1 MARRLPFILLLWLS
15 ADLYFYQAVQTIV
28 SSGTL
33 LWAYWLVDFLL
44 IAGIFISL
52 AAPRGSRIQQTLIAW
67 LMGLMLLS
75 FIPRLCSVPVLLIE
89 DSIRLFRGFPP
100 RSVWVSALAV
110 SIAAIVF
117 FFVLFGITRGRH
129 FYRVRKETL
138 SFPDLPEAFDGF
150 TITQIT
156 DVHSGSFTNAA
167 GVQKGLD
174 LVNDQHSDIILFT
187 GDLVNHRA
195 SEMDRWIPAFS
206 GLKAPM
212 GKFSVLG
219 NHDYGDYI
227 QWETPE
233 AKRANLTRL
242 QQVHADIGFR
252 LLLDEAVTIRKD
264 GQSIVL
270 LGVENWGKGGFHKYG
285 DLKKATTAVPDD
297 AFKILMSHDPSHW
310 EGVTLGHHQHIHL
323 TLSGHTH
330 GMQFGFELFGF
341 KWSPIKYVYKQWAGL
356 YEQAGRFLY
365 VNRGFGFLGLKG
377 RIGIWP
383 EIAVIRLKRQATAKY
398 NHTDTTASSNS
409 SPHLPSH
416 TIAARHTPTHVAH
429 PRRISS

>member
-1 MARRLPFILLLWLS
+1 MAKRLPLIILLWLG
-15 ADLYFYQAVQTIV
+15 ADLYFYQAIQTVTSSGAFVWLYWLIDLLLIGGIV
-28 SSGTL
+28 S
-33 LWAYWLVDFLL
+33 V
-44 IAGIFISL
+44 IFVK
-52 AAPRGSRIQQTLIAW
+52 RGSELQQTLITW
-67 LMGLMLLS
+67 LMGLMLLAL
-75 FIPRLCSVPVLLIE
+75 IPRLFSVPVLLAE
-89 DSIRLFRGFPP
+89 DIIRLFRSFPP
-100 RSVWVSALAV
+100 RAVWASELTLG
-110 SIAAIVF
+110 IAAVLF
-117 FFVLFGITRGRH
+117 LTVLFGITRGRH
-129 FYRVRKETL
+129 FYRVRRETI

-174 LVNDQHSDIILFT
+174 LVNAQHSDVILFT
-187 GDLVNHRA
+187 GDLVNHQA

-227 QWETPE
+227 QWETTE
-233 AKRANLTRL
+233 ARDANLARL
-242 QQVHADIGFR
+242 KQIHGEIGFR
-252 LLLDEAVTIRKD
+252 LLLDEAVILQKG

-285 DLKKATTAVPDD
+285 DLKKATAGVPDD

-330 GMQFGFELFGF
+330 GMQFGVELFGF

-356 YEQAGRFLY
+356 YQQGSRFLY

-377 RIGIWP
+377 RIGMWP
-383 EIAVIRLKRQATAKY
+383 EVAVITLKRK
-398 NHTDTTASSNS
+398 
-409 SPHLPSH
+409 
-416 TIAARHTPTHVAH
+416 
-429 PRRISS
+429 